1 MPESPQGRAERR
13 LGGRRARRRA
23 PYAGLAASCTGLLL
37 AVVALAGCSSSDGA
51 DPDWTKAKASQAPPP
66 KPVWDRSPASVA
78 AVGDS
83 ITRGFDACGILSD
96 CPEAS
101 WATGTDDGV
110 RSLAVRLLGKP
121 GVADRSWNFA
131 RSGAAVGEL
140 PAQMRKAAVHR
151 PDLVTVMMGANDA
164 CKDEVELMTPV
175 KEFRASF
182 EESMRQLRAKA
193 PKTQVYVASVPDL
206 KRLWSEGRDNP
217 LGRQIWKL
225 GICASMLGDS
235 QDMGAEAQA
244 RRSTV
249 QARVVAYN
257 KVLKEVCAKDLRCR
271 YDGGAVF
278 DFRFTGEQLSTWDW
292 FHPSKN
298 GQGKLADI
306 AYRNVVAAEPPA

>member
-13 LGGRRARRRA
+13 FGGRLARRGTPSRSLTA
-23 PYAGLAASCTGLLL
+23 ACAGLLVAG
-37 AVVALAGCSSSDGA
+37 VALAGCTSSDGA
-51 DPDWTKAKASQAPPP
+51 DPDWTKSKTSQAPRP
-66 KPVWDRSPASVA
+66 KPVWDRSPASIA

-96 CPEAS
+96 CPEVS

-110 RSLAVRLLGKP
+110 RSLAVRLLGEP
-121 GVADRSWNFA
+121 GVDGHSWNFA
-131 RSGAAVGEL
+131 RSGASVAEL
-140 PAQMRKAAVHR
+140 PAQMDKVSAHK

-164 CKDEVELMTPV
+164 CKDEAALMTPV
-175 KEFRASF
+175 DEFRSSF
-182 EESMRQLRAKA
+182 EESMRRLRAKA

-225 GICASMLGDS
+225 GICSSMLGDS

-257 KVLKEVCAKDLRCR
+257 TVLKDVCAKDLRCR

-278 DFRFTGEQLSTWDW
+278 DFRFTGDQLSTWDW
-292 FHPSKN
+292 FHPSKD

-306 AYRNVVAAEPPA
+306 AYRNVVAAKPPA

>member
-1 MPESPQGRAERR
+1 MPQNPQGRGERR
-13 LGGRRARRRA
+13 LGGRRDRRRA
-23 PYAGLAASCTGLLL
+23 PYASVAGSCAGLLV
-37 AVVALAGCSSSDGA
+37 AVVALAGCGASDGA
-51 DPDWTKAKASQAPPP
+51 DPDWTKAKTSQSPPP
-66 KPVWDRSPASVA
+66 KPIWDRTPTSLA

-110 RSLAVRLLGKP
+110 RSLAVRLLGAP
-121 GVADRSWNFA
+121 GVADRSWNYA
-131 RSGAAVGEL
+131 RSGASVGEL
-140 PAQMRKAAVHR
+140 PAQMAKVAGHK

-164 CKDEVELMTPV
+164 CKDEAALMTPV
-175 KEFRASF
+175 DEFRTSF
-182 EESMRQLRAKA
+182 EESMRRLRAGA

-206 KRLWSEGRDNP
+206 KRLWSEGKDNP

-225 GICASMLGDS
+225 GICSSMLGDS
-235 QDMGAEAQA
+235 QDMGAEATE
-244 RRSTV
+244 RRATV

-257 KVLKEVCAKDLRCR
+257 KVLKDVCAKDLRCR

-278 DFRFTGEQLSTWDW
+278 DFRFTGDQLSTWDW

-306 AYRNVVAAEPPA
+306 AYRNVVAAKPPA